1 LTSDATSEA
10 PGRLELV
17 RQFVNTSDLEEG
29 WDKLA
34 TPEGIREWLAEQ
46 DLPAAERLD
55 AAETARFTDARE
67 GLRALLL
74 ANNGAPLDEGAVAR
88 LDAVAQG
95 PALRVRFSAR
105 AEPEGGPG
113 GQPRAALEPVDTG
126 PDAALAAI
134 LAAAYASMEEGT
146 WQRLKACRADTC
158 RWAFYDRSRNRSGK
172 WCSMEVCGNRSKAR
186 TYRHRHGERQP
197 RPAP

>member
-1 LTSDATSEA
+1 VDVTSEA

-34 TPEGIREWLAEQ
+34 TPEGIQAWLAEQ
-46 DLPAAERLD
+46 RLPAGGRLD
-55 AAETARFTDARE
+55 AADAARFTEARE

-74 ANNGAPLDEGAVAR
+74 ANNGAPLDEEAVAR
-88 LDAVAQG
+88 LDAVAER
-95 PALRVRFSAR
+95 PALRVRFSPRLQPGDQEAR
-105 AEPEGGPG
+105 R
-113 GQPRAALEPVDTG
+113 QAALEPVDAG
-126 PDAALAAI
+126 PDAALGAI

-158 RWAFYDRSRNRSGK
+158 QWAFYDQSRNRSGK

-186 TYRHRHGERQP
+186 TYRHRHG
-197 RPAP
+197 